1 MFRTNHTNS
10 LCHGKKQCC
19 ITNQQLFELDGLK
32 NNLMTKEYVEQHC
45 SKGHG
50 LNSKDLVVRW
60 RLVTCLFANLLVCVI
75 FPHFPS
81 SRLGQKVYDA
91 SVN

>member
-32 NNLMTKEYVEQHC
+32 NNLMTKEYVDQHC

-60 RLVTCLFANLLVCVI
+60 RLVWGGFKNGKPFLNFLHSI
-75 FPHFPS
+75 YKKKD
-81 SRLGQKVYDA
+81 GG
-91 SVN
+91 

>member
-60 RLVTCLFANLLVCVI
+60 RLVICLFANLLDLI
-75 FPHFPS
+75 S
-81 SRLGQKVYDA
+81 IQM
-91 SVN
+91 